1 MRVRIRVGI
10 RVSVVLLFMQWATS
24 VWALHGDFANCRHQ
38 FLEVPL
44 AQDDSNDF
52 ALCFTGYAV
61 QYSGR
66 HRIPVFSAAMLDR
79 ARMEGARRT
88 PRVGQFYEEARL
100 PSRVR
105 SLLSDYRQSGFDR
118 GHMYP
123 SGDSD
128 SVETSEQ
135 SMSLANMVPQA
146 PDLNRGVWNKIEQD
160 VRRFVE
166 RNGGPVYVLTGPFVD
181 DAQPR
186 TIGRGV
192 AVPTH
197 VWKLVHDTVGKR
209 SWVYWIENRNEAR
222 KPDIIDVA
230 ELEKRTGL
238 SFPGHH
244 QPCDRCGNAAGA
256 VLNFPVE
263 KSSENIAEKATQGH
277 RQSR

>member
-1 MRVRIRVGI
+1 MRLRIKIG
-10 RVSVVLLFMQWATS
+10 VLLLILQMAAPS
-24 VWALHGDFANCRHQ
+24 WALHGDFSACRVQ

-52 ALCFTGYAV
+52 ALCFNGYAV

-66 HRIPVFSAAMLDR
+66 HRIPVFSAAMLDSE
-79 ARMEGARRT
+79 RMQGARRT

-123 SGDSD
+123 SGDSA
-128 SVETSEQ
+128 SEETSIQ

-146 PDLNRGVWNKIEQD
+146 PDLNRGIWNKIEQD

-166 RNGGPVYVLTGPFVD
+166 RNGGPVYVLTGPFVA

-192 AVPTH
+192 TVPTH

-222 KPDIIDVA
+222 KPEIIDVA

-238 SFPGHH
+238 QFPGHH
-244 QPCDRCGNAAGA
+244 QPCDRCVNAATGVVNSGNEKPA
-256 VLNFPVE
+256 E
-263 KSSENIAEKATQGH
+263 KSIEKSAEKTQ
-277 RQSR
+277 R